1 MSVKVE
7 FHFDFA
13 SPNTYYCHQ
22 VLPEI
27 EERTGISFEYFPI
40 LLGGVFKATNNKPP
54 MEQFAG
60 VKNKPQYHSLET
72 ERFVKKYNITRFKM
86 NPYFPINTLHIMRGA
101 IYAKHQGIF
110 TNYVD
115 VMYRCM
121 WEQELDMS
129 NPEVIA
135 QELKNAGLPANEIIA
150 GTQNPEIKQELID
163 NTNASVKRGTFG
175 SPTFYVVDE
184 IFFGKDKLGDVEEEI
199 LAQS

>member
-7 FHFDFA
+7 FHFDFG

-27 EERTGISFEYFPI
+27 EERTGANFEYFPI
-40 LLGGVFKATNNKPP
+40 LLGGIFKATNNKPP
-54 MEQFAG
+54 MQQFEG
-60 VKNKPQYHSLET
+60 VANKPQYHALET
-72 ERFVKKYNITRFKM
+72 ERFIKKHNITGFKM

-101 IYAKHQGIF
+101 IYAKHQGF
-110 TNYVD
+110 FNKYVTAI
-115 VMYRCM
+115 YKSM
-121 WEQELDMS
+121 WELELDMS

-135 QELKNAGLPANEIIA
+135 QELNTAGLPADEIIA
-150 GTQNPEIKQELID
+150 GTQKPEIKQELID
-163 NTNASVKRGTFG
+163 NTNASVERGTFG

-184 IFFGKDKLGDVEEEI
+184 IFFGKDKLREVEEEI

>member
-1 MSVKVE
+1 
-7 FHFDFA
+7 
-13 SPNTYYCHQ
+13 
-22 VLPEI
+22 
-27 EERTGISFEYFPI
+27 
-40 LLGGVFKATNNKPP
+40 
-54 MEQFAG
+54 
-60 VKNKPQYHSLET
+60 
-72 ERFVKKYNITRFKM
+72 
-86 NPYFPINTLHIMRGA
+86 MRGA
-101 IYAKHQGIF
+101 IYAKHQGF
-110 TNYVD
+110 FNNYID
-115 VMYRCM
+115 VVYRCM

-184 IFFGKDKLGDVEEEI
+184 EI